1 MVTATL
7 VENLWPQFWNGLI
20 FSGCLLFRKINSCR
34 QHTFFVLCWRW
45 RNKCFCDWMLR
56 RKLWMMKTNNI
67 QSNFIWNAEMGQTLK
82 SFNFRWQLK
91 PVTGSILEGSTMWVS
106 QDAASCKNIL
116 LVTQENFGET
126 VKLSSKRL
134 RFSVPGVLNWFCW
147 KFAQIDLNDN
157 WEKNRFWDIVILPS
171 NINWFMLNLIDLYL
185 LFKFATRESFK
196 LVNRKLFL
204 YEILK
209 AKLCN
214 SEIKWWMLAFLISTA
229 RLQGRSGLSSIS

>member
-1 MVTATL
+1 
-7 VENLWPQFWNGLI
+7 
-20 FSGCLLFRKINSCR
+20 
-34 QHTFFVLCWRW
+34 
-45 RNKCFCDWMLR
+45 
-56 RKLWMMKTNNI
+56 MMKTNNI
-67 QSNFIWNAEMGQTLK
+67 QSNIIWNVEMGQTLK
-82 SFNFRWQLK
+82 SFTFRWQLK

-116 LVTQENFGET
+116 LVTQENFRET

-134 RFSVPGVLNWFCW
+134 RFSVPGIPNWFCW
-147 KFAQIDLNDN
+147 KFAQIDLKDN

-171 NINWFMLNLIDLYL
+171 NINWFILNLIDLNL
-185 LFKFATRESFK
+185 LFTFATRESFK

-204 YEILK
+204 HEILK

-214 SEIKWWMLAFLISTA
+214 SEIKWWMLAFLKSTT